1 MEHDGVCK
9 SLPLG
14 STPSQ
19 TNPIHALFLW
29 DILCIILLCASMTP
43 VACLYFH
50 IIRPRFCMRFK
61 RCPLYATLPSHL
73 IARTHTHT
81 HTHTQCTTIWDTLK
95 AVMARSVLFWQESWN
110 SIKVRCIFIQDLFP
124 DHILR
129 GLAELRLRAILEPGH
144 ILCSRPRPWSGIRLN
159 LSNPDICQRRAISTE
174 SSRLY

>member
-1 MEHDGVCK
+1 MEHEGVCK

-19 TNPIHALFLW
+19 TIQFPPSFFEIFFVLFCYVRLWLQLRFSLSALSDQDFVCVLK
-29 DILCIILLCASMTP
+29 DILCMLHSTP
-43 VACLYFH
+43 
-50 IIRPRFCMRFK
+50 IS
-61 RCPLYATLPSHL
+61 SHV
-73 IARTHTHT
+73 
-81 HTHTQCTTIWDTLK
+81 HTQCTTIWDTLK

-124 DHILR
+124 DHVLR

-144 ILCSRPRPWSGIRLN
+144 IQCSRPRPWSGIRLN

>member
-14 STPSQ
+14 STSSQ
-19 TNPIHALFLW
+19 TNPIHAFFLW
-29 DILCIILLCASMTP
+29 DILCIFLPWLQLRLSISVLSVQDFVCVLKDIL
-43 VACLYFH
+43 
-50 IIRPRFCMRFK
+50 CMLHS
-61 RCPLYATLPSHL
+61 PPISPHV
-73 IARTHTHT
+73 
-81 HTHTQCTTIWDTLK
+81 HTQCTTIWDTLK

-124 DHILR
+124 DHVLR

-159 LSNPDICQRRAISTE
+159 LSNPDICHRRAISTE
-174 SSRLY
+174 SNRVY